1 MLKKFVI
8 FSTAFLLCACAGGQI
23 KQGGGT
29 SRLLKKV
36 NYFEQGHTQA
46 AFKVIGQMNEDYLEG
61 VLRIKKIGEEDYD
74 VMVMTGAAYRLLHAV
89 VSPEGIAFRYLFKE
103 ADTAPVRARI
113 EQLLHLLVSDP
124 GTYKNRRNKKGQ
136 TVATYEG
143 NGLKTR
149 LIYNEGNDYPA
160 QAQSV
165 TLLNTANLFYE
176 EYAPSNAEGDAQIPH
191 ALTYKDGNITLDMR
205 LISLR

>member
-8 FSTAFLLCACAGGQI
+8 FSMAFLLSACAGGQL
-23 KQGGGT
+23 KQGT
-29 SRLLKKV
+29 VNTRSLKKV
-36 NYFEQGHTQA
+36 NYFENGHTQA
-46 AFKVIGQMNEDYLEG
+46 AFKVLGQMNEDYLEG
-61 VLRIKKIGEEDYD
+61 VLRIKKIGDEDYD

-89 VSPEGIAFRYLFKE
+89 VSPEGVAFRYLFKE

-124 GTYKNRRNKKGQ
+124 GIYKNRRNKKGE
-136 TVATYEG
+136 TIVTYDRG
-143 NGLKTR
+143 GTKTR
-149 LIYNEGNDYPA
+149 LIYNAESEYPIES
-160 QAQSV
+160 QSV
-165 TLLNTANLFYE
+165 TLLNTADLFYG
-176 EYAPSNAEGDAQIPH
+176 EYAPSNAEGDTQIPH